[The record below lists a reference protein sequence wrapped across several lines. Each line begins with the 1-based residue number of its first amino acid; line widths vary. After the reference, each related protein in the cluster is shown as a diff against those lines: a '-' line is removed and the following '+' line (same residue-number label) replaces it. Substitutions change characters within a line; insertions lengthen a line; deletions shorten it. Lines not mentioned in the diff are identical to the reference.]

1 MYKKMCYIFQQF
13 RCYVC
18 YGVLAMFNFSARHIC
33 EGRKLFGEI
42 SIQAFYLLG
51 LQNLSAWQIFSLLFN
66 IAVITIV

>member
-1 MYKKMCYIFQQF
+1 M
-13 RCYVC
+13 C
-18 YGVLAMFNFSARHIC
+18 YGVLAMFNFSVRHIC

-51 LQNLSAWQIFSLLFN
+51 WQNGSSFMCAWQIFLLLFS